1 MSPRHRIILSLLALC
16 GLVLLG
22 GCQQSGSGEN
32 PSDYLPLYGDRG
44 NDTSPVLARVGEVEI
59 TQTDMDQYLEEL
71 PPAQHRQYEG
81 ADGRRLALKHM
92 VDKAVL
98 ALGAIERELYNDSDV
113 ARTLISRRRETLE
126 SAMTNYGL
134 LLNRQPSDEELQAF
148 FQEHRSKYRQLGL
161 IKARDLDTSTKA
173 DADNAYRRLLEGGP
187 KNNYPYV
194 VKDLCV
200 NEELRKLDGDLGW
213 FNDGGIIPIIP
224 NSQEFTTKAFALPD
238 GLNPPFKVGDRWH
251 VVELYQRQPAR
262 SKTFAEARD
271 QVLRDMLPGYQD
283 AIIKDYLLE
292 ARKHF
297 DVKMFGEY
305 GPGQGMT
312 VDEIFARAMVLPEAK
327 DKLDLF
333 TLIHTD
339 YPESDRADDA
349 LFMAA
354 QVAIEMFADTR
365 IAGRY
370 LQMLIDEY
378 PNSELIDDATY
389 MRDNINDP
397 EMLRRLR
404 GSGSGAVG
412 K

>member
-1 MSPRHRIILSLLALC
+1 LSLLALC
-16 GLVLLG
+16 GLVVLG
-22 GCQQSGSGEN
+22 GCQQSGSRQD
-32 PSDYLPLYGDRG
+32 PSDFLPLFGDRG
-44 NDTSPVLARVGEVEI
+44 NDNSPVLARVGKVEI
-59 TQTDMDQYLEEL
+59 TQDDLDMFLEEL
-71 PPAQHRQYEG
+71 PPAMHRRYEG

-98 ALGAIERELYNDSDV
+98 ALGAVERELYNDQDV

-134 LLNRQPSDEELQAF
+134 LLDKEPSDAELQEF
-148 FQEHRSKYRQLGL
+148 FQEHRDKYRQLGL
-161 IKARDLDTSTKA
+161 VKARDLDTSTKA
-173 DADNAYRRLLEGGP
+173 DAEAAYLRLKMGGA
-187 KNNYPYV
+187 KNQYPYV
-194 VKDLCV
+194 VKDYCV

-213 FNDGGIIPIIP
+213 FNDGGVIPIIP
-224 NSQEFTTKAFALPD
+224 NSQIFTTKAFALPD
-238 GLNPPFKVGDRWH
+238 GLNPPFQVGDRWH

-262 SKTFAEARD
+262 SKTFAEARE
-271 QVLRDMLPGYQD
+271 QVRKDMMPGFQD
-283 AIIKDYLLE
+283 AIIKDYLLD

-297 DVKMFGEY
+297 EVQMFGEY

-312 VDEIFARAMVLPEAK
+312 VEEIFARAMVLPEAK
-327 DKLDLF
+327 DKLDLY

-354 QVAIEMFADTR
+354 QVAIEMFDDTR

-378 PNSELIDDATY
+378 PDSALIDDATY
-389 MRDNINDP
+389 LRDNINDP
-397 EMLRRLR
+397 KLLRRLR
-404 GSGSGAVG
+404 SGGAVG